1 MRNVLLASIFMV
13 VAIPVSLN
21 AQDEGAFVGSLGLGI
36 SSAQGE
42 FSDFDLLAAGSGVG
56 LGAEFRYYNLDGYA
70 VGLFINYNRF
80 GSSYSTSEGRPSFN
94 FSQLGALWRM
104 DLGTVSDGRVYFSWG
119 GGVFTPNT
127 HFYVPDFSV
136 DHPSEKMGGF
146 GFAGFGIL
154 SATDRLIIYE
164 LEFKYNL
171 CYAEYILDDVEYN
184 DFNFIYMGIKL
195 SYASKGKE
203 APPRY

>member
-1 MRNVLLASIFMV
+1 MALIFAV
-13 VAIPVSLN
+13 IAIPVSLN

-42 FSDFDLLAAGSGVG
+42 FSDSDFLAAGSGFG
-56 LGAEFRYYNLDGYA
+56 FGAEFRYYNLDGYA

-104 DLGTVSDGRVYFSWG
+104 DLGTVSNGRVYFSWG
-119 GGVFTPNT
+119 GGVFTPNA

-136 DHPSEKMGGF
+136 DRPSEKMGGF
-146 GFAGFGIL
+146 GFAGFGL
-154 SATDRLIIYE
+154 SSATDRLIIYE

-171 CYAEYILDDVEYN
+171 CYAEYILDDIEYN

-195 SYASKGKE
+195 SYASKGKK

>member
-1 MRNVLLASIFMV
+1 MRSVLMALIFT
-13 VAIPVSLN
+13 IPVSLY
-21 AQDEGAFVGSLGLGI
+21 AQEQGAFVGSLGLGI
-36 SSAQGE
+36 TSAQGE
-42 FSDFDLLAAGSGVG
+42 FSDANLLAAGGG
-56 LGAEFRYYNLDGYA
+56 FGFGAEFRYYNLDGYA
-70 VGLFINYNRF
+70 VGLFVNYNRF

-94 FSQLGALWRM
+94 FSQLGALWRF

-119 GGVFTPNT
+119 GGVFVPNA

-136 DHPSEKMGGF
+136 DHPGEDIGGF
-146 GFAGFGIL
+146 GFVGLGL
-154 SATDRLIIYE
+154 SSATYRLIMYE

-171 CYAEYILDDVEYN
+171 CYAEYILDEIEYN
-184 DFNFIYMGIKL
+184 DFNFIYMGVKL